1 MKGAIA
7 VEQETSTLL
16 LLEKLESIFD
26 TLLETAEEKQ
36 CLVVAGDSSG
46 LEELILRE
54 EQVLKDLESL
64 ENQVREEAFSQP
76 GIGGCTSL
84 ARLKQVVAQKA
95 MRLERLNEQ
104 NQKLMSKGLEIV
116 RYELG
121 LLLPQDD
128 YSKTLKT
135 PPIAFDEKV

>member
-1 MKGAIA
+1 M
-7 VEQETSTLL
+7 EQETSTLL

-128 YSKTLKT
+128 YSKALKT